1 MNSVRFVT
9 HLFFDVRSVT
19 AAPWRVVRKS
29 AIARAVMRSCT
40 AFTIATHFRHNPLQ
54 CRQPSDLH
62 SFFIVLFFFHSPRA
76 ADVLGQHIASTSC
89 CCVPGSLARGSD
101 RGRWRAACESRVVC
115 VCRRSLWSAC
125 VVGKARIVPSLAAA
139 ASSLATSLHSPSPS
153 SLRSSLVAVTHSAF
167 ERDVGLHQRFSCF
180 SCHRCC
186 ANKRAEPFCWSIR
199 SVFVLVA
206 EARSRNRLAPHT
218 PL

>member
-1 MNSVRFVT
+1 MACSQKVGHSSGCNEVLHCFHNSDSFSSQP
-9 HLFFDVRSVT
+9 F
-19 AAPWRVVRKS
+19 
-29 AIARAVMRSCT
+29 AV
-40 AFTIATHFRHNPLQ
+40 
-54 CRQPSDLH
+54 PSTVGPPFILYC
-62 SFFIVLFFFHSPRA
+62 SFFFSFSTRCRC
-76 ADVLGQHIASTSC
+76 LGQHIASTSC